1 MALESFLTYNS
12 KMITYFVQLDSL
24 FICKYMKFFPGANV
38 KIYIML
44 LILLYIANAFYNG
57 LNVSVRI
64 DFVIITIYFISIV
77 RPMSLNLGLIGVVG
91 LFADKALFLP
101 LGTSMLSYVFAAA
114 VVRANSGSLF
124 KQRFYVVWT
133 WFGVCLVCI
142 AFAKWGVALFY
153 GRSYQ
158 YQDFFDLV
166 VTFLMY
172 PLLHGIYCEYIIYE
186 YKRR

>member
-1 MALESFLTYNS
+1 
-12 KMITYFVQLDSL
+12 MITYFVQLDSL
-24 FICKYMKFFPGANV
+24 FIFYCMKFFASTNV

-44 LILLYIANAFYNG
+44 MILLYLANAMYNAI
-57 LNVSVRI
+57 NVSVRI

-77 RPMSLNLGLIGVVG
+77 KPMSLNLAMIGVVG

-101 LGTSMLSYVFAAA
+101 IGTSILSYVFVSAA
-114 VVRANSGSLF
+114 VRANSGSLF

-133 WFGVCLVCI
+133 WFGVCLICI
-142 AFAKWGVALFY
+142 ALAKAGVAFFY
-153 GRSYQ
+153 GRDYQ